1 MAPINRRLI
10 FLYFKY
16 IKILVKKV
24 VLEDF
29 LDTKTDVR
37 GLILIDIKID
47 IKVCLF
53 IKVSYNPNSIKL
65 DLCLN

>member
-29 LDTKTDVR
+29 LDTKTDIR
-37 GLILIDIKID
+37 GLILIDIQID
-47 IKVCLF
+47 KKVCFL
-53 IKVSYNPNSIKL
+53 
-65 DLCLN
+65 